1 MLSKHDLPPP
11 MLKKGFGSGP
21 KNRASRKSTRSPR
34 APTAQQQSA
43 LPSSGP
49 AADDAITSH
58 RLNQDYEVPKS
69 EHKQK
74 RKASTHLQPPPS
86 RRKRTALS
94 RKDQSHV
101 RPKMNL
107 PTQKEFPN
115 LPPRLLEQPKARLH
129 DATQGIASFK
139 SSLSLVHADRMK
151 CVVNCQ
157 ISGRD
162 PVAAVG
168 EGSNKK
174 EAENATYLHLIAKLN
189 DCGIIKEI
197 FGAPKMD
204 SLDRETMKE
213 ERDAKVDIYNYAA
226 RYGAVPKFT
235 IERGNSN
242 RARTR
247 RGIRKIMTVTVE
259 LPEQN
264 IKVSGQ
270 ASSIVMAEVATFIKF
285 KQEAEKYHAAQGTD
299 SLVVKDSS
307 ALNAGNARQFFEFVK
322 MVLPAT
328 TVSVEAELVQEY
340 RSLGISYRR
349 AQVLVN
355 GEPTG
360 EAVMT
365 GNKKQAEDLAH
376 LTAAIALCGDNSEL
390 LRDFFKAGRSSSGDI
405 LKNVN
410 PIDMPVDEDCVLLM
424 RDTLLTAR
432 RMGLSDNDEGATV
445 EQESETRKSS
455 YRQHIG
461 GPVQRQ
467 RRSIELGKA
476 AERYAS
482 DPDLAELRKK
492 REDLPMNQCRGKVLD
507 IVHNNTYSIII
518 GATGSGKTTQVP
530 QILLDEEIRRGVGG
544 ACKIICTQPRR
555 IAATSVARR
564 VAAERAEK
572 LQDSIGYHVR
582 FDSKLPW
589 SGGSVLFCTTG
600 ILLQQLQTTPDELM
614 DNTTHLIID
623 EVHERDMIT
632 DFLLIIVKKV
642 MAKRMEEGKS
652 VPKIVLMSATM
663 DADLFASYFET
674 ATASGPKNCPTLSV
688 PGRAFPVKEQYL
700 ESILNSLEKEYGV
713 AKLRDMYVD
722 RPTRDYVE
730 VEKRFA
736 KDNPSKAGQTPDT
749 PQTQEDDFIIDWKKE
764 RMVSVDGE
772 TMVSTE
778 KDDALVPV
786 GLAATTIAHLAR
798 TTKDGA
804 ILAFFPGL
812 NDLVGVDQWLRTS
825 KPLGV
830 DFNDSSKY
838 KIFMLHSSIP
848 TTQTEVFDPTPEG
861 CRKIILGTNIA
872 ETSITIPDVQYVVDT
887 GKSREKR
894 YDQSKRITALQCT
907 WVSKSNSKQRAGR
920 AGRVQNGHY
929 YALFSKARHHA
940 LRAVGL
946 PEILRSDL
954 QETCLD
960 IKAQAFDS
968 PIREFLSDAI
978 EAPSPKAV
986 DTAVTNLQALD
997 ALTEDERLTP
1007 LGRLLASLPVHPALG
1022 KMIVL
1027 GIIFRCLDPML
1038 ILGAAAEERS
1048 LFLNPLDNR
1057 RGANEARMSFVEG
1070 SGSDHIALLNAFRK
1084 ARQVSETRGQRDQWD
1099 FCARNFIHL
1108 GAFKTIDSTVKQ
1120 IQDVL
1125 VAAGLIRPT
1134 PSHERA
1140 DFQYGAPALN
1150 ENSHKV
1156 HVIKALALAGLHPNL
1171 AVATGGPCFRT
1182 PGERNT
1188 IIHPSSCNAIHVP
1201 GSGSDGPG
1209 LFPFGSLLS
1218 YSAMAKSVDGRSI
1231 YLRDTTET
1239 TPLMAA
1245 LFGGRLHGSSTS
1257 ARVLTMDGWLPFYV
1271 QSGDARARKT
1281 ILEFRK
1287 GLERLLTRAFWVLS
1301 RKEPLSD
1308 DPVRK
1313 HFADGLVEVL
1323 DRDVSVAAK
1332 KTARRIGSR
1341 GSRGTAGRDGRLG
1354 TSKRSSVNGG
1364 PMMGESRPRGTG
1376 TGTATGES
1384 RPRGT
1389 GTGTATGESR
1399 PRGAGTGTAT
1409 GESRPRAAGRWTDG
1423 RA

>member
-1 MLSKHDLPPP
+1 MW
-11 MLKKGFGSGP
+11 KKGFGPDSKDQASG
-21 KNRASRKSTRSPR
+21 NSIQSLRAQ
-34 APTAQQQSA
+34 TAQQQSA
-43 LPSSGP
+43 LPSSEP
-49 AADDAITSH
+49 IADNVVTSH
-58 RLNQDYEVPKS
+58 RLIQDDEVPKS
-69 EHKQK
+69 ESKGK
-74 RKASTHLQPPPS
+74 RKAGTPLKPPSS
-86 RRKRTALS
+86 RRKRTVLS
-94 RKDQSHV
+94 RMDQSHV
-101 RPKMNL
+101 RSKLNL
-107 PTQKEFPN
+107 PTQKDFPN

-129 DATQGIASFK
+129 DAIQGIAKFK
-139 SSLSLVHADRMK
+139 SSLSYVHADRMK
-151 CVVNCQ
+151 CVVNCT
-157 ISGRD
+157 ISGKD

-168 EGSNKK
+168 EGPNKK
-174 EAENATYLHLIAKLN
+174 EAEHTAYLHLIAKLN
-189 DCGIIKEI
+189 DSGIIKEL
-197 FGAPKMD
+197 FGAQKLD
-204 SLDRETMKE
+204 SLDQETMKE

-226 RYGAVPKFT
+226 RYGAVPRFT
-235 IERGNSN
+235 IERNSVLRVRSRRGNS
-242 RARTR
+242 AA
-247 RGIRKIMTVTVE
+247 IIVTVE

-270 ASSIVMAEVATFIKF
+270 ASSVLMAEIATFIKF

-307 ALNAGNARQFFEFVK
+307 SLNADNARQFFEFVK
-322 MVLPAT
+322 MVIPAT
-328 TVSVEAELVQEY
+328 TVSVEVGLAQEY
-340 RSLGISYRR
+340 RNLGVSYKR

-355 GEPTG
+355 GQPTG
-360 EAVMT
+360 EAVLT
-365 GNKKQAEDLAH
+365 GTKKKAEDLAH
-376 LTAAIALCGDNSEL
+376 LTAAIALCGDNNEL
-390 LRDFFKAGRSSSGDI
+390 LRDFFKASRSSSGDI
-405 LKNVN
+405 LKNVS

-424 RDTLLTAR
+424 RDTLLSAR
-432 RMGLSDNDEGATV
+432 RMGLSDNSEVATL
-445 EQESETRKSS
+445 EQESETRRPFF
-455 YRQHIG
+455 RQYIG
-461 GPVQRQ
+461 GPVQRE
-467 RRSIELGKA
+467 RRSIELEKA
-476 AERYAS
+476 AERYAR
-482 DPDLAELRKK
+482 DPALAELRKK
-492 REDLPMNQCRGKVLD
+492 REDLPMNQYRANVLD

-564 VAAERAEK
+564 VASERAEK
-572 LQDSIGYHVR
+572 LQDSIGYQVR
-582 FDSKLPW
+582 FDSKLPQ
-589 SGGSVLFCTTG
+589 SSGSVVFCTTG
-600 ILLQQLQTTPDELM
+600 ILLQQLQHTPEELM
-614 DNTTHLIID
+614 ENTTHLIID

-674 ATASGPKNCPTLSV
+674 PTASGPKGCPTLSV

-700 ESILNSLEKEYGV
+700 DSILDTLAKEYGA

-722 RPTRDYVE
+722 RPTQEYIE

-736 KDNPSKAGQTPDT
+736 KENPSKAGQTPDT
-749 PQTQEDDFIIDWKKE
+749 PQIQEDDFIIDWKKE

-798 TTKDGA
+798 TTESGA

-812 NDLVGVDQWLRTS
+812 SDLVAVDEWLRTS

-830 DFNDSSKY
+830 DFKDSSKY

-887 GKSREKR
+887 GKCREKR
-894 YDQSKRITALQCT
+894 YDQLKRITALQCT

-978 EAPSPKAV
+978 ESPSPKAV
-986 DTAVTNLQALD
+986 DAAVTNLQSLD
-997 ALTEDERLTP
+997 ALTEDEQLTP

-1022 KMIVL
+1022 KMIIL

-1057 RGANEARMSFVEG
+1057 RGANEARMSFVQG
-1070 SGSDHIALLNAFRK
+1070 SGSDHIALLNAFRG
-1084 ARQVSETRGQRDQWD
+1084 ARRVSETRGQRDQWD
-1099 FCARNFIHL
+1099 FCARNFIHM

-1125 VAAGLIRPT
+1125 IQAGLIRPS
-1134 PSHERA
+1134 PPQERV
-1140 DFQYGAPALN
+1140 DFQYGSAALN

-1182 PGERNT
+1182 PGEKNT
-1188 IIHPSSCNAIHVP
+1188 IVHPSSCNAPH
-1201 GSGSDGPG
+1201 GQGSDGPPV
-1209 LFPFGSLLS
+1209 FPYGSLLS
-1218 YSAMAKSVDGRSI
+1218 YSSMAKSADGRSI
-1231 YLRDTTET
+1231 YLRDTTES

-1245 LFGGRLHGSSTS
+1245 LFGGRLHHSSTS
-1257 ARVLTMDGWLPFYV
+1257 MRVLSVDGWLPFYV
-1271 QSGDARARKT
+1271 KSDDSRALKT

-1287 GLERLLTRAFWVLS
+1287 ALERLLTRAFWALR

-1308 DPVRK
+1308 DPIRK
-1313 HFADGLVEVL
+1313 NFAEGLVEVL
-1323 DRDVSVAAK
+1323 DRDVSVAE
-1332 KTARRIGSR
+1332 KTAKRGWSHGS
-1341 GSRGTAGRDGRLG
+1341 GGTAGRDGRLLG
-1354 TSKRSSVNGG
+1354 ASKRWAGSGG
-1364 PMMGESRPRGTG
+1364 SMMG
-1376 TGTATGES
+1376 A
-1384 RPRGT
+1384 
-1389 GTGTATGESR
+1389 
-1399 PRGAGTGTAT
+1399 
-1409 GESRPRAAGRWTDG
+1409 SRPRAAGRWSEG